1 MFLEILRSHPAYAL
15 GQAAEQGGSRVL
27 GALATLGAAVS
38 QALARQRARRELTRL
53 DEHMLRDIGLS
64 RSQAL
69 FESDKPFWRA

>member
-1 MFLEILRSHPAYAL
+1 MSLDILRSHPAYAL
-15 GQAAEQGGSRVL
+15 GQAAETGGARVL
-27 GALATLGAAVS
+27 GAFSALGTAVT
-38 QALARQRARRELTRL
+38 QALARQRARRELARL